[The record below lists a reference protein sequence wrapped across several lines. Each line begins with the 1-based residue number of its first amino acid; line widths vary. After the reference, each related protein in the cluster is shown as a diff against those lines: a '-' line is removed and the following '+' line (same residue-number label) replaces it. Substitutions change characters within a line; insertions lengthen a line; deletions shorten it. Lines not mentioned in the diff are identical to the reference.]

1 MPELPEIHHLAK
13 QMDRALT
20 GRRIEAVE
28 IRQEKCLNLPAGRFR
43 ELVEGKII
51 GRSKNRGKWVF
62 TELHPEAWLLLNLGM
77 GGDARLTRAGGDL
90 PGTYQGRLDLDDGSV
105 FTLRFWWFGYIHAAD
120 DLTRHKMTCD
130 LGVNPLDKREF
141 SLERFREMLRG
152 RRGAI
157 KQYLLDQRNVA
168 GIGNVYA
175 QDSLFMARLHPKR
188 TIPSLSDDDIARLHA
203 AIVDHLSMATKLGGL
218 AYEKDLYGKP
228 GGFSEFL
235 VGYRE
240 GQPCPECGT
249 AIEKIKTGST
259 SSFICPRC
267 QV

>member
-120 DLTRHKMTCD
+120 DLTRHKMTC
-130 LGVNPLDKREF
+130 
-141 SLERFREMLRG
+141 
-152 RRGAI
+152 
-157 KQYLLDQRNVA
+157 
-168 GIGNVYA
+168 
-175 QDSLFMARLHPKR
+175 
-188 TIPSLSDDDIARLHA
+188 
-203 AIVDHLSMATKLGGL
+203 
-218 AYEKDLYGKP
+218 
-228 GGFSEFL
+228 
-235 VGYRE
+235 
-240 GQPCPECGT
+240 
-249 AIEKIKTGST
+249 
-259 SSFICPRC
+259 
-267 QV
+267 